1 MPRSMACAGPAMLA
15 SAQPVP
21 TVEREKGRGG
31 SPRRGGIIGAY
42 LLAAVLGYV
51 LGARGLLP
59 FGRPVATPPLAM
71 LGFALRQE
79 KVEAT
84 PEDWTALRAAVDV
97 VRASWKGQEPPV
109 LDLVVELRGLG
120 NNGSTDWGRA
130 EQLCRGLKWPR
141 CDRLALEEMKRRSR
155 P

>member
-1 MPRSMACAGPAMLA
+1 MPQSVARTGCAVLG

-21 TVEREKGRGG
+21 MVEREKGHDGP
-31 SPRRGGIIGAY
+31 PRRRGLIGAY

-51 LGARGLLP
+51 LGGRGLLP

-71 LGFALRQE
+71 VGFALRKE
-79 KVEAT
+79 NLEAA
-84 PEDWTALRAAVDV
+84 PEDWTALRAAVDA
-97 VRASWKGQEPPV
+97 VRASWKGQEPAA
-109 LDLVVELRGLG
+109 LDLVVALRGLTTNG
-120 NNGSTDWGRA
+120 NTDWGHA

-141 CDRLALEEMKRRSR
+141 CDRPALEEMKRRSR